1 MCEGSQIAFIKKNKN
16 KKKKSKNADEHICM
30 SDFFSFSKS
39 PRILLWSNCETIPSN
54 GFHKRYLNGESSMF
68 ITGICSMAELKG

>member
-1 MCEGSQIAFIKKNKN
+1 MCEGSQIAFIKKKN
-16 KKKKSKNADEHICM
+16 KKKRVKTQMNTFVCQI
-30 SDFFSFSKS
+30 FFSFSKS